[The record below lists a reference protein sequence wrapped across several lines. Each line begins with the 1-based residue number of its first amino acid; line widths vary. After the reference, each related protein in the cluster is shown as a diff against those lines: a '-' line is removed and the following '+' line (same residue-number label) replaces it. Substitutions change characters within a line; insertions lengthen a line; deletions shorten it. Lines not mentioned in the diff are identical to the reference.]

1 MTGPMPGATPATT
14 RARSP
19 VPRLAL
25 VLVVA
30 LVLWAILA
38 RVRSAREDRIG
49 GLDLG
54 RVDTAGVDSIFLQSA
69 HDSAVVF
76 RHGLSW
82 RVDDYA
88 HVYGGD
94 STVVDQLLRGL
105 RDTSAWT
112 EQVSMATASHA
123 RFSVDATFGRHVR
136 VATSARS
143 PLDLIVGK
151 RTNDFAGIYV
161 RRPADSAVYAL
172 HSGDLADALSHGVDD
187 YRDKRVAN
195 VPADSVGSMALQR
208 GGRTVTVRRAGT
220 GWSVDG
226 APADSAAIVALL
238 DAYRPLTASGFA
250 TTAQADSAQLDH
262 PRFSATL
269 RSRTDKPLAALRF
282 DSSAAGVFARA
293 DTSHIVYRLDP
304 YALAR
309 ILPPDATLRRK
320 GKP

>member
-1 MTGPMPGATPATT
+1 MPGATPKAT
-14 RARSP
+14 RAPNP
-19 VPRLAL
+19 VPRLAA
-25 VLVVA
+25 VLVGA
-30 LVLWAILA
+30 LALWAILA
-38 RVRSAREDRIG
+38 RVRSVREDRIG
-49 GLDLG
+49 GLDFG
-54 RVDTAGVDSIFLQSA
+54 RVDTAAVDSIFLESA

-82 RVDDYA
+82 RVDDYH

-105 RDTSAWT
+105 RDSSAWT
-112 EQVSMATASHA
+112 EQASMATASHA
-123 RFSVDATFGRHVR
+123 RFSVDAAYGRHVR
-136 VATSARS
+136 VATSSQS

-195 VPADSVGSMALQR
+195 VAADSIGSMALQR
-208 GGRTVTVRRAGT
+208 GGRTVTVRRADK
-220 GWSVDG
+220 GWTVDG

-238 DAYRPLTASGFA
+238 DAWRPLTAAGFA
-250 TTAQADSAQLDH
+250 TAAQADSAKLDG
-262 PRFSATL
+262 PRFSATV
-269 RSRTDKPLAALRF
+269 RSRADTPLATLHF

-304 YALAR
+304 YLLAR
-309 ILPPDATLRRK
+309 LLPPSGTLRRK
-320 GKP
+320 GKS